1 MKKLFLSSHGLSS
14 VGIDIFV
21 TNIAKAFDRERWD
34 VTLILALDE
43 GCGKQPREDEVR
55 DAGIPICYTNDLGSV
70 KRILT
75 HLLGLYR
82 ILKSEKVDVYHS
94 NMGMMDGLNCLAALA
109 AGVPVRV
116 AHSHTTSSHY
126 AAKTGRTFVAGMFR
140 AAMRLLCTLT
150 ANRRC
155 GCSEPAMV
163 YMYGKN
169 WQKNPHNKIINNGI
183 DLQRFCS
190 GDSRETSSLRRI
202 VSVGR
207 LVPEKNP
214 LFALEIMEELRK
226 LRTDFVYEWVGGGE
240 LREQVEA
247 AIREKSLQDH
257 VKLLGIR
264 NDIEKLLPAR
274 DLFFMPSLFEGL
286 PISLIEAQAAGLP
299 CVVSDQIPEMAD
311 CGGCRFLSLDSPPAQ
326 WAMEI
331 SRILDGNHSLW
342 TDPEKLRKFDVSYT
356 IEQLEQVYSR

>member
-1 MKKLFLSSHGLSS
+1 MKKLFLSSHGLAS

-21 TNIAKAFDRERWD
+21 ANIAKAFDRERWN
-34 VTLILALDE
+34 VMLILALDE

-55 DAGIPICYTNDLGSV
+55 DAGIPICYTNDLGGV

-94 NMGMMDGLNCLAALA
+94 NMGVMDGLNCLAALA

-116 AHSHTTSSHY
+116 AHSHTTGSHY

-140 AAMRLLCTLT
+140 SAMRLLCALT

-169 WQKNPHNKIINNGI
+169 WQKNPHNKIISNGI

-190 GDSRETSSLRRI
+190 GGPRKTSGLRRI

-226 LRTDFVYEWVGGGE
+226 LRTDFVYEWFGDGA
-240 LREQVEA
+240 LREQVETA
-247 AIREKSLQDH
+247 VREKGQHDF
-257 VKLLGIR
+257 VKLPGVR
-264 NDIEKLLPAR
+264 NDIERILP
-274 DLFFMPSLFEGL
+274 DCSLFLMPSRFEGL
-286 PISLIEAQAAGLP
+286 GIALIEAQAAGLP
-299 CVVSDQIPEMAD
+299 CVGSDRIPEMAN
-311 CGGCRFLSLDSPPAQ
+311 CGGCRFLPLEASPAE
-326 WAMEI
+326 WAKVL
-331 SRILDGNHSLW
+331 SDILDGNHALH
-342 TDPEKLRKFDVSYT
+342 TDPEKLRKFDISYT
-356 IEQLEQVYSR
+356 IEQLEQLYTS